1 MGCAGGKTAKS
12 VVENCYKCKLLKKHT
27 LNPKKAPLPADRIG
41 PAPIF
46 NAIAIDLFGPL
57 EYRDIVNKR
66 KTNKSWGVIFVCMAT
81 SAIHIELT
89 ESYSTD
95 SFLQA
100 FRRFICARGTPSR
113 VVSDSLGDHSWYWLP
128 RRWLAGTF
136 QIFRTGVPA
145 GSSSGTWC
153 LRLANT

>member
-1 MGCAGGKTAKS
+1 M
-12 VVENCYKCKLLKKHT
+12 
-27 LNPKKAPLPADRIG
+27 
-41 PAPIF
+41 
-46 NAIAIDLFGPL
+46 
-57 EYRDIVNKR
+57 VNKR

-113 VVSDSLGDHSWYWLP
+113 VVSDRGSQLV
-128 RRWLAGTF
+128 LATKE
-136 QIFRTGVPA
+136 VA
-145 GSSSGTWC
+145 GWNFSDIQDWC
-153 LRLANT
+153 ASRKFV